1 MKTPRQTGF
10 TLIELM
16 IVVAIIGIL
25 AAIAYPSYSDYVVRT
40 RRAEPK
46 KQLMEIAQMLE
57 RNYGLYGSY
66 SQTKDENGIALPIND
81 AYISTRGGVVPID
94 AGSTQ
99 THVITFTPVAELP
112 APAPATNPTTT
123 SFTLQAT
130 AVGGNATAE
139 NRLLCGKL
147 GFDNLGQKTSADTT
161 TTVGL
166 TGGAAAVNCWK

>member
-1 MKTPRQTGF
+1 MKKSKQTGF

-40 RRAEPK
+40 RRAEAK

-66 SQTKDENGIALPIND
+66 SQTKDAGGVALPIND

-99 THVITFTPVAELP
+99 THSITFVGG
-112 APAPATNPTTT
+112 APTSATA
-123 SFTLQAT
+123 FVLQAT

-147 GFDNLGQKTSADTT
+147 GLDNLGQKTSANTT

>member
-1 MKTPRQTGF
+1 MKTPKQTGF

-40 RRAEPK
+40 RRAEAK

-66 SQTKDENGIALPIND
+66 SQTKGAGGAVIFIND
-81 AYISTRGGVVPID
+81 LYLQNAARRLDRVPID

-99 THVITFTPVAELP
+99 THSITFVGG
-112 APAPATNPTTT
+112 APTSATA
-123 SFTLQAT
+123 FVLQAT

-147 GFDNLGQKTSADTT
+147 GLDNLGQKTSADTT

-166 TGGAAAVNCWK
+166 TGAAAAVNCWK